1 MNEVFKPLPDTLLD
15 PFLLE
20 QNRVGLISDTFIKT
34 LVNKK
39 LDEIDMHNFAA
50 LILNRRAKKRNC
62 VVKTVSI
69 DEIFQ

>member
-1 MNEVFKPLPDTLLD
+1 MNEVFKPLPETLLD

-20 QNRVGLISDTFIKT
+20 QNRVGLISDSFIKT

-39 LDEIDMHNFAA
+39 LDEIDMHDFAVS
-50 LILNRRAKKRNC
+50 ILNRRTRKRKC